1 MSYDAFAKAL
11 SEPLRQ
17 PGYLAFLASV
27 SIHGLLWAVLPML
40 PSSSSTPDIEQR
52 SVDIVTLTPAE
63 QQRLPATARDL
74 PGSSSTIL
82 PAFPNQAGLSMPN
95 LQMPGLQ
102 SETSLADLY
111 QNSPDTSSSTSTYT
125 YTPDIL
131 SQLAQ
136 QEQLAIAQQEARMRE
151 LAARS
156 AQDGQSGSVQA
167 PGPITNRLI
176 PNLSPSFEPP
186 IYDPSE
192 ILKNPELIAG
202 LGNST
207 PPSSGQP
214 QPPTQPTEQATGPQ
228 QPQGETQQPED
239 PPAQPPADSTSDP
252 EASPPPAPE
261 EPAGALPN
269 KIPDAAIAYQQEKMQ
284 EYRDRYTFVAEG
296 TKQSEAAARTEQWD
310 ASAKAIAA
318 KEEKN
323 ISWNRVET
331 AVSLYPT
338 DACYAKPEG
347 AAAVGVLVDPEG
359 KIVEDQLMILQSSGY
374 KAFNDAALAHVKE
387 MPFEGTGEY
396 QQILLPFEFRYS
408 EEICAQQPGATPGA
422 PAEDQAD
429 G

>member
-1 MSYDAFAKAL
+1 MSYDALAKTL
-11 SEPLRQ
+11 TEPLKQ

-40 PSSSSTPDIEQR
+40 PSASSTPNIEQR
-52 SVDIVTLTPAE
+52 SVDIVALTPAE

-74 PGSSSTIL
+74 PGSSSTVL
-82 PAFPNQAGLSMPN
+82 PAFPNQSGLTMPD
-95 LQMPGLQ
+95 LQMSDPQ

-111 QNSPDTSSSTSTYT
+111 QNYPDTSSSTSTYT

-131 SQLAQ
+131 SILAQ
-136 QEQLAIAQQEARMRE
+136 QEQQAIAQQEARLRE
-151 LAARS
+151 SAARA
-156 AQDGQSGSVQA
+156 AQAEQSGSVQT

-186 IYDPSE
+186 IYDPAE
-192 ILKNPELIAG
+192 ILKNPDLIAG
-202 LGNST
+202 LGNAAS
-207 PPSSGQP
+207 PSPTGQP
-214 QPPTQPTEQATGPQ
+214 PQPTQPTEQAAGPQ
-228 QPQGETQQPED
+228 ASPSPAEPL
-239 PPAQPPADSTSDP
+239 AQPPGP
-252 EASPPPAPE
+252 ENEAEPETAAPPATE

-269 KIPDAAIAYQQEKMQ
+269 KIPDAAIAYQQEKIR

-318 KEEKN
+318 KEEKE
-323 ISWNRVET
+323 ITWNRVET
-331 AVSLYPT
+331 AVSLYPM

-359 KIVEDQLMILQSSGY
+359 KIVEDQLTILQSSGY
-374 KAFNDAALAHVKE
+374 KAFNEAALAHVKE

-408 EEICAQQPGATPGA
+408 EETCAQQPGAA
-422 PAEDQAD
+422 PSPSAETQAD

>member
-1 MSYDAFAKAL
+1 MSYDAFAKTL

-40 PSSSSTPDIEQR
+40 PSSSSTPNIEQR
-52 SVDIVTLTPAE
+52 SVDIVALTPAE

-74 PGSSSTIL
+74 PSSSSLVL
-82 PAFPNQAGLSMPN
+82 PPFPNQSSLSMPD
-95 LQMPGLQ
+95 LQ

-111 QNSPDTSSSTSTYT
+111 DSYPDVSSSTSTYT

-131 SQLAQ
+131 SILAQ
-136 QEQLAIAQQEARMRE
+136 QEQQARAQQETRIE
-151 LAARS
+151 DFGSRS
-156 AQDGQSGSVQA
+156 SQAESSGAVQA
-167 PGPITNRLI
+167 PGRITNRLV

-192 ILKNPELIAG
+192 ILKDPSLIAG
-202 LGNST
+202 LGDTT
-207 PPSSGQP
+207 PPATGQP
-214 QPPTQPTEQATGPQ
+214 QQPSQSAQPSEQAAGPQ
-228 QPQGETQQPED
+228 PSQGETQQPE
-239 PPAQPPADSTSDP
+239 PPAQPQTPG
-252 EASPPPAPE
+252 SPSGEETAPSPAPE

-269 KIPDAAIAYQQEKMQ
+269 KIPDAAIAYQQEKIR

-318 KEEKN
+318 KEEQN

-331 AVSLYPT
+331 AVALYPL

-347 AAAVGVLVDPEG
+347 AAAVGVLVDPDG
-359 KIVEDQLMILQSSGY
+359 KIVEDQLTILQSSGY

-408 EEICAQQPGATPGA
+408 DETCAQQPGATPGA
-422 PAEDQAD
+422 PTENQAD